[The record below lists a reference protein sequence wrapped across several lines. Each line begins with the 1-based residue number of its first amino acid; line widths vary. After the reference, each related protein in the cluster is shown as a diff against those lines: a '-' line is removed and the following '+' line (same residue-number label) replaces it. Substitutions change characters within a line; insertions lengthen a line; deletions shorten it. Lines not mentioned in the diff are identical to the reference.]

1 MPMYSD
7 KTNAENIIQISKK
20 SRDSMRFGPQ
30 PSAETLAALAVEKA
44 SKSPIVLA
52 IDTWY
57 GTPVNKFAAT
67 VKNAVERHGLSVSL
81 FPTTHLFLDGEAMKA
96 FKQKYITDDPGFGYV
111 NTDSRMED
119 IIVRERLDRLKK
131 DLTESDAAVRILYG
145 EGAMLSELNDLL
157 DIKCFMDIT
166 REPMLW
172 KMWDGELIPF
182 GSEKPC
188 RDYNWKE
195 YYYCDFYLLH
205 YQKKYAL
212 QEMDFYLEG
221 IEYDTIKLI
230 PREAYDE
237 MMRTL
242 VTYPIKQVKEFQPG
256 PWGAYRYRDLFNVPG
271 LGCNAWNRLASPE
284 LSVLIDVGA
293 EACIDVPLTSLMQYG
308 SELCGEYLNRT
319 YPDLFPLEIWLDD
332 GYFPQK
338 QPAERISMPVHNH
351 PSSSYVKKHFNEPL
365 GRYETY
371 YIAEAYEGANTW
383 MGFKEDADLE
393 SWENKCWESQNE
405 TVIPDW
411 KNYIANHDSNEGDLY
426 LIPPGT
432 VHCHGG
438 NQMVLEMDTCP
449 SIAGTEYSFFEYD
462 FARQTWDDAKQSM
475 TGKKMKMHLEHAF
488 DNEKWRRED
497 YVKNYHRAT
506 KKVTKW
512 TRDYWRDI
520 YSSLP
525 EMPFKVERMHF
536 YNHAED
542 TTDGKYVKILT
553 LTVGTKVKIISKTD
567 PSRFTTINRFQSAIV
582 PACFGDYEIINDD
595 GGNSTVVEF
604 SWKHID

>member
-7 KTNAENIIQISKK
+7 KTNAENKIRIIEENRLSIKC
-20 SRDSMRFGPQ
+20 GPDK
-30 PSAETLAALAVEKA
+30 AVTALADRIQGDAAARNITV
-44 SKSPIVLA
+44 A
-52 IDTWY
+52 IDAWY
-57 GTPVNKFAAT
+57 GTPVREFAAVLEDELT
-67 VKNAVERHGLSVSL
+67 ARGISVKSVGTSGI
-81 FPTTHLFLDGEAMKA
+81 FITGDEMAA
-96 FKQKYITDDPGFGYV
+96 YKQKYITDDPGFGYV
-111 NTDSRMED
+111 NSDTRMED
-119 IIVRERLDRLKK
+119 IVVPEKLNLLVSE
-131 DLTESDAAVRILYG
+131 LTASDAQVKIIYG
-145 EGAMLSELNDLL
+145 EGAMMKQLCPLS

-172 KMWDGELIPF
+172 KMWDGKLIPF
-182 GSEKPC
+182 GSDEP
-188 RDYNWKE
+188 RSDYYWKE

-212 QEMDFYLEG
+212 TVMDYYIEG
-221 IEYDTIKLI
+221 IEYDTIKLV
-230 PREAYDE
+230 PRAAYDE
-237 MMRTL
+237 MMQTL
-242 VTYPIKQVKEFQPG
+242 VKYPIKQVKEFQPG

-293 EACIDVPLTSLMQYG
+293 DEFIDVPLTSLMQYG
-308 SELCGEYLNRT
+308 RELCGDYLNEK

-332 GYFPQK
+332 GYFPEK

-351 PSSSYVKKHFNEPL
+351 PSSAYVKEHFNEPL

-383 MGFKEDADLE
+383 MGFTEDCDLE
-393 SWENKCWESQNE
+393 KWEELCRDSENE
-405 TVIPDW
+405 KVIPDW
-411 KNYIANHDSNEGDLY
+411 KDYIANHTSNEGDLY

-462 FARQTWDDAKQSM
+462 FARPTWDDEKQTMTAKR
-475 TGKKMKMHLEHAF
+475 MKMHIEHAF
-488 DNEKWRRED
+488 DNEKWRRDD
-497 YVKNYHRAT
+497 YVRSHHRAT
-506 KKVTKW
+506 RKVTKW
-512 TRDYWRDI
+512 TKEYWRDE

-536 YNHAED
+536 YNRAED

-553 LTVGTKVKIISKTD
+553 LTVGTKVRIISKND
-567 PSRFTTINRFQSAIV
+567 PSLYTLINRFQSAIV
-582 PACFGDYEIINDD
+582 PASFGDYEVINDD
-595 GGNSTVVEF
+595 GGNSTIVEF
-604 SWKHID
+604 SWKKVE